1 MPVAEKSGNGSGA
14 YNAPFPPLSDR
25 VQANAPPPLA
35 VDLDGTLVLSD
46 TLHESI
52 LALLRS
58 NPLLLLLMPLWLIGG
73 KARFKRE
80 IARRV
85 VPEPASLP
93 YNRPLLDWLH
103 EQRAERR
110 LILASA
116 ADAAIVNAVADH
128 LQIFD
133 EVLASDGE
141 RNVAGNAKSQALMQR
156 FGKQGFD
163 YAGNSRV
170 DLDVWRHAQSAIVV
184 NASTGTRRQAQALGN
199 VTREFPAQ
207 PAGIGAW
214 LRALRL
220 HQWVKNLLVFVPLL
234 SAHLWF
240 DRDAVINTLI
250 AFVAFSLC
258 ASSVYLLNDLMD
270 LPSDREHPRKRHRPF
285 ASGLLPLAGGV
296 ALIPLL
302 LIAAFTLSLL
312 LPDRFTLVL
321 AGYYALTLAYTFVL
335 KRIEIVDVVVLA
347 CLYTSR
353 IIAGAVAIPV
363 AASFW
368 LLAFTMFLFL
378 SLALVKRYAELVLM
392 RDRHQSTAAGRG
404 YQTADLPLVG
414 ALGVASGYL
423 SVLVLALYVNSG
435 IDATGLYGFPKLLWL
450 LCPLLLYWISRAWML
465 THRGCMHDDPLLF
478 AVRDRISQVVL
489 AMALVIVVFAL

>member
-1 MPVAEKSGNGSGA
+1 MTDSAALADRIRAE
-14 YNAPFPPLSDR
+14 PPL
-25 VQANAPPPLA
+25 PLA

-52 LALLRS
+52 LALLRG
-58 NPLLLLLMPLWLIGG
+58 NPLLLFVMPFWLLGG

-80 IARRV
+80 IARRL
-85 VPEPASLP
+85 VPDPASLP
-93 YNRPLLDWLH
+93 YNEPLLAWLR
-103 EQRAERR
+103 EQRPGRK

-116 ADAAIVNAVADH
+116 ADAGIVNAVADH
-128 LQIFD
+128 LQLFD

-141 RNVAGNAKSQALMQR
+141 RNVAGEAKSQALVQR
-156 FGKQGFD
+156 FGEGGFD

-170 DLDVWRHAQSAIVV
+170 DIEVWRHARASIVV
-184 NASTGTRRQAQALGN
+184 NASASTRHQAQALGN
-199 VTREFPAQ
+199 VAQEFPSR
-207 PAGIGAW
+207 PGGIRGWA
-214 LRALRL
+214 RALRL

-240 DRDAVINTLI
+240 DQTAATNTLI
-250 AFVAFSLC
+250 AFIAFSLC

-296 ALIPLL
+296 ALIPFL
-302 LIAAFTLSLL
+302 LIAAFALSLL
-312 LPDRFTLVL
+312 LPERFSLVL
-321 AGYYALTLAYTFVL
+321 AGYFALTLAYTFVL

-347 CLYTSR
+347 CLYTAR

-392 RDRHQSTAAGRG
+392 RDRRQSAAAGRG
-404 YQTADLPLVG
+404 YQIDDLPLIG

-435 IDATGLYGFPKLLWL
+435 TDATGLYGHPKLLWL

-465 THRGCMHDDPLLF
+465 THRGRMHDDPLLF
-478 AVRDRISQVVL
+478 AVRDRISQVI
-489 AMALVIVVFAL
+489 MALTLVIVAIAL